1 MQLKPTWYHCHHLQC
16 GHRGKW
22 SQRNMSWELG
32 KEPQLY
38 STRQPPSNPCPVS
51 YLYFAV
57 FVRWRMPERVRQLS
71 CSMKC
76 FKATY
81 FSKLAL
87 KSKIWNEVKSNLNI
101 IDSANAWTGTVHKF
115 CTQAWDGFSTR
126 ISTYTITVPT
136 KDVLNITFM
145 IPPLLLIVISCASVK
160 DLCRSMC
167 HKSIYLCLLGVFTAE
182 DCAFRY
188 AKKLSIQSRWDD
200 ARLNITSALL
210 SLGWQHIG

>member
-1 MQLKPTWYHCHHLQC
+1 MF
-16 GHRGKW
+16 
-22 SQRNMSWELG
+22 WESG

-81 FSKLAL
+81 FSKFAL

-101 IDSANAWTGTVHKF
+101 IYSANAWTGTVLRF

-126 ISTYTITVPT
+126 ISTAINSHCSNQRCAKY
-136 KDVLNITFM
+136 ITFM
-145 IPPLLLIVISCASVK
+145 IPPLWLIVISSASLIDLCKSMSHKINLSRSTWCIYSRRLCISLCQEIKYSVK
-160 DLCRSMC
+160 MRWC
-167 HKSIYLCLLGVFTAE
+167 SIE
-182 DCAFRY
+182 H
-188 AKKLSIQSRWDD
+188 
-200 ARLNITSALL
+200 N
-210 SLGWQHIG
+210 